1 MVNQL
6 YPLYLMNI
14 IFLSGVVCAKLLQ
27 SCLTL
32 CYPME
37 CSLQAPL
44 PMGFSRKEYLSGLP
58 FPSLGDRPGIKP
70 TSLASPVLADGFFT
84 TSTTGKPVICQE
96 LTIIFIK
103 QH

>member
-1 MVNQL
+1 
-6 YPLYLMNI
+6 MNI

-32 CYPME
+32 CYHME
-37 CSLQAPL
+37 CSSQAPL
-44 PMGFSRKEYLSGLP
+44 SMGFYRNKYLSGLP
-58 FPSLGDRPGIKP
+58 FPSLGDLPGIKP
-70 TSLASPVLADGFFT
+70 MSLACPVLADGFFT
-84 TSTTGKPVICQE
+84 TSTTGKPVICEE